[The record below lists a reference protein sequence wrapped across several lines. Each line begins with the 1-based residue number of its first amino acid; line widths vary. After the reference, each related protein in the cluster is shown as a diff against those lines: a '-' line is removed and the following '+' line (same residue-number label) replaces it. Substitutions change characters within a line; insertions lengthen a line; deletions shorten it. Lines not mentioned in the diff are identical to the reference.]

1 MFTGIIEE
9 VGEVA
14 GIIDT
19 GAFSTISISGKNVF
33 DDLQIGSSIAVNGV
47 CLTVRTIGADERS
60 ECKRDSAQ
68 PSNDERRE
76 CKRDSA
82 QPSNNVFSAEMS
94 RETLDRTSLGSLARR
109 SIVNLE
115 RPMRADARFGG
126 HIVQGHVD
134 GLGRI
139 ASFNRE
145 GDAWDLLVEYPAS
158 AARYIVE
165 KGSIAV
171 DGISLTVA
179 SLQGPRRF
187 SVAIIPHT
195 FENTNL
201 RNAQAGDPVNLE
213 FDVVAKYVENLLSKT
228 HAIRKD

>member
-9 VGEVA
+9 VGEVIA
-14 GIIDT
+14 LIDT
-19 GAFSTISISGKNVF
+19 GDFRMISVSGKCVF
-33 DDLQIGSSIAVNGV
+33 DDLRIGSSIAVNGV
-47 CLTVRTIGADERS
+47 CLTVRTIGA
-60 ECKRDSAQ
+60 
-68 PSNDERRE
+68 
-76 CKRDSA
+76 
-82 QPSNNVFSAEMS
+82 NVFSAEMS

-139 ASFNRE
+139 AAFNRE
-145 GDAWDLLVEYPAS
+145 GDAWDLSVEYPAS

-201 RNAQAGDPVNLE
+201 RVAKAGDLANLE

-228 HAIRKD
+228 HAIRSD